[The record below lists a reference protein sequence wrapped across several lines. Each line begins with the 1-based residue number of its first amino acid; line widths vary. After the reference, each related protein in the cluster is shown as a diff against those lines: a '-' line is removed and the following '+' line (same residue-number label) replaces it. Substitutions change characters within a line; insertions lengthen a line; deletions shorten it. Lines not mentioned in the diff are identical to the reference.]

1 MTTSQDGEPHKHES
15 ETSLIV
21 QKIRQV
27 EKKLP
32 SIPAA
37 ASLPFRSQSRS
48 PPTLNSSTAFLQTN
62 AEETHGSHRAS
73 LDAHSSATSSR
84 QHDLSNSVL
93 PEQMRQDNSKGI
105 IVQGFSPHVAVL
117 TSPDTDQI
125 LFEKGLLGGLVQLLR
140 PFGDRIAGKVTI
152 RDSTGSSKSFEDYGV
167 RFVGL
172 RENIKRLQSLERQ
185 MSASR
190 YNQANG
196 ASNSTWA
203 AGNMANREQPDIA
216 SVEKVI
222 EKHLIQE
229 EQETEGVSPGSDQ
242 FHSLSPFHALYMKR
256 LLSDLPLS
264 KHETFAHPV
273 SCVIAISSRN
283 PSPIEELR
291 GLYASTNTGDCKLPN
306 WVDNEYLRY
315 YLLIHDEDN
324 DDITKSTLLFDQMKR
339 HFGLHCHLLRLRSS
353 QCISS
358 DDDSTKL
365 TSSEWQSATEELA
378 EIVTKGSSFL
388 FAT

>member
-15 ETSLIV
+15 GLPLVI
-21 QKIRQV
+21 QKIGQV

-32 SIPAA
+32 HIPAA
-37 ASLPFRSQSRS
+37 ASLSLRSQSRS
-48 PPTLNSSTAFLQTN
+48 PPTIDSTTSYLPLNTN
-62 AEETHGSHRAS
+62 DTHGSRHES
-73 LDAHSSATSSR
+73 LNAHSSASTSR
-84 QHDLSNSVL
+84 YNDLSSSVL
-93 PEQMRQDNSKGI
+93 SGQTRQDDTKGI
-105 IVQGFSPHVAVL
+105 IIQGFSPHIAIL

-125 LFEKGLLGGLVQLLR
+125 LFEKGLLGGLLQLLR
-140 PFGDRIAGKVTI
+140 PFGDQVAGKVTI
-152 RDSTGSSKSFEDYGV
+152 RDSIGSSKSFEDYGV

-172 RENIKRLQSLERQ
+172 RENIKRLQTLERQ
-185 MSASR
+185 TSNLR

-196 ASNSTWA
+196 TRI
-203 AGNMANREQPDIA
+203 AGNMTKREHPDTTSI
-216 SVEKVI
+216 EEVI

-229 EQETEGVSPGSDQ
+229 EQGSERSLSDYDQ
-242 FHSLSPFHALYMKR
+242 FQSLSPFHALYLRR
-256 LLSDLPLS
+256 LLSGLPMS

-273 SCVIAISSRN
+273 ACVIAISSRN
-283 PSPIEELR
+283 SSPIEELR

-324 DDITKSTLLFDQMKR
+324 DDIAKSTVLFDQMKR

-353 QCISS
+353 HCISS

-365 TSSEWQSATEELA
+365 TSSEWQSAAEELA
-378 EIVTKGSSFL
+378 EIATKGFL
-388 FAT
+388 FSLSI